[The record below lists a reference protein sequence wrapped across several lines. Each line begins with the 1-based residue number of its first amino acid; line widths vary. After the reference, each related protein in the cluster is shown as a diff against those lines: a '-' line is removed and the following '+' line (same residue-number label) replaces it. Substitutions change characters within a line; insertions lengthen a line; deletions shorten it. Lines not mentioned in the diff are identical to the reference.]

1 MKFDKKEAAGQP
13 LPFSAPKNPQWVMLA
28 ALLLS
33 YAAGYEYVDRCLG
46 FGVASEYSAWRAGVL
61 VFVALYTVVVEL
73 AAWAGDR
80 KPSRTA
86 AAWWCCWLV
95 QSLAM
100 AGWSLHTD
108 DLGFWQVVAW
118 HCTAIYYVLARNDL
132 LAAGR
137 TSCLVLLDGV
147 AGMFAIPFGNFLL
160 RTQLLW
166 QALHR
171 WWANH
176 AGRKGR
182 TLETAVSITAA
193 LLLGGAAC
201 ATLAGADDNF
211 ARLWGHLGSWLGQLF
226 GQDALLANLLI
237 FALSLPVGAWL
248 FGLAGGSAR
257 RKAPPVAA
265 EQFYDK
271 LAALPRLPQLMGVLV
286 MAVLCGVYTL
296 FFAVQ
301 AAEFAAALGAPL
313 PLTAPD
319 AAAFA
324 VNGFWEFCRI
334 LALDLTVLAALH
346 FLGAQP
352 VTQKG
357 LSRVLAVALCG
368 FGAGFAMLAAAKL
381 AVYINLYGPTVR
393 RIWAAWVLGALL
405 LASVLAAVRL
415 FCGIPAA
422 RMAFV
427 AAAFSF
433 SLLCCLPL
441 ERFCGCSAGPPRL
454 RLAAFAALHLAEQRA
469 GRVYHP
475 TGRGKRELVGAQP
488 LHLAIARPFCR
499 LKAPLGL
506 SLLHFVSQTRTCRS
520 ETPPSCAVRKTVLSL
535 AHPTGVCIVELHSTN
550 ANFAFD
556 DQNEN
561 RYRCACFHKRCVT

>member
-226 GQDALLANLLI
+226 GQDALLAKLLI

-265 EQFYDK
+265 EQFYGK

-346 FLGAQP
+346 FLGRSRLPKRAYPACWPWRCAGSVPGLRCWPRPSWRCISICTAQRCGAFGLRGCWEHCYWP
-352 VTQKG
+352 VFW
-357 LSRVLAVALCG
+357 LR
-368 FGAGFAMLAAAKL
+368 
-381 AVYINLYGPTVR
+381 
-393 RIWAAWVLGALL
+393 
-405 LASVLAAVRL
+405 
-415 FCGIPAA
+415 
-422 RMAFV
+422 
-427 AAAFSF
+427 
-433 SLLCCLPL
+433 
-441 ERFCGCSAGPPRL
+441 CGCSAASRRHAWPLWQR
-454 RLAAFAALHLAEQRA
+454 RSASACCAACLWSASVWMLSWPAPIAIGSFCSAIPGRAASWTSISPNRQ
-469 GRVYHP
+469 
-475 TGRGKRELVGAQP
+475 GK
-488 LHLAIARPFCR
+488 
-499 LKAPLGL
+499 
-506 SLLHFVSQTRTCRS
+506 TRTCRS
-520 ETPPSCAVRKTVLSL
+520 ETPPSCYRKTVLSL

>member
-73 AAWAGDR
+73 AAWAGNR

-201 ATLAGADDNF
+201 VAGTEIGRRVHPHTLRRFYTVCALLVGGGTFLVGAAPAWGGILGMMLVQGVLEVWLLHADQRLNALISSDQRATLISVDSMAYSILMIPASPFVGAVGD
-211 ARLWGHLGSWLGQLF
+211 LF
-226 GQDALLANLLI
+226 GQAGAGLALL
-237 FALSLPVGAWL
+237 
-248 FGLAGGSAR
+248 
-257 RKAPPVAA
+257 
-265 EQFYDK
+265 
-271 LAALPRLPQLMGVLV
+271 GVLTAASGA
-286 MAVLCGVYTL
+286 AVL
-296 FFAVQ
+296 
-301 AAEFAAALGAPL
+301 
-313 PLTAPD
+313 
-319 AAAFA
+319 
-324 VNGFWEFCRI
+324 
-334 LALDLTVLAALH
+334 
-346 FLGAQP
+346 
-352 VTQKG
+352 
-357 LSRVLAVALCG
+357 
-368 FGAGFAMLAAAKL
+368 AK
-381 AVYINLYGPTVR
+381 R
-393 RIWAAWVLGALL
+393 R
-405 LASVLAAVRL
+405 S
-415 FCGIPAA
+415 
-422 RMAFV
+422 
-427 AAAFSF
+427 
-433 SLLCCLPL
+433 
-441 ERFCGCSAGPPRL
+441 
-454 RLAAFAALHLAEQRA
+454 
-469 GRVYHP
+469 
-475 TGRGKRELVGAQP
+475 
-488 LHLAIARPFCR
+488 
-499 LKAPLGL
+499 
-506 SLLHFVSQTRTCRS
+506 
-520 ETPPSCAVRKTVLSL
+520 
-535 AHPTGVCIVELHSTN
+535 
-550 ANFAFD
+550 
-556 DQNEN
+556 
-561 RYRCACFHKRCVT
+561 

>member
-1 MKFDKKEAAGQP
+1 
-13 LPFSAPKNPQWVMLA
+13 MLA

-46 FGVASEYSAWRAGVL
+46 FGVASEYTAWRAGVL

-147 AGMFAIPFGNFLL
+147 AGMFAIPFGNFWL

-211 ARLWGHLGSWLGQLF
+211 ARLWGHLGGWLGQLF

-265 EQFYDK
+265 EQFYGK

-301 AAEFAAALGAPL
+301 AAEFAAA
-313 PLTAPD
+313 PD
-319 AAAFA
+319 RA
-324 VNGFWEFCRI
+324 GCRR
-334 LALDLTVLAALH
+334 VCGER
-346 FLGAQP
+346 FLGVLPHSGAGP
-352 VTQKG
+352 YCAGGTALFGGAAGYPKG
-357 LSRVLAVALCG
+357 LIPRVGRGAVRVRCRVCDAGRGQAGGVYQSVRPNGAAHLGCVGAGSIVTGQCSGCGAVVLRHPGGAHGLCG
-368 FGAGFAMLAAAKL
+368 GGVQLQP
-381 AVYINLYGPTVR
+381 AVLP
-393 RIWAAWVLGALL
+393 ASGALL
-405 LASVLAAVRL
+405 
-415 FCGIPAA
+415 
-422 RMAFV
+422 
-427 AAAFSF
+427 
-433 SLLCCLPL
+433 
-441 ERFCGCSAGPPRL
+441 CGCSAGPPRL

-488 LHLAIARPFCR
+488 LHLVIARPFCR

-520 ETPPSCAVRKTVLSL
+520 LVVYLIMAYTAKPRNGQDRSL
-535 AHPTGVCIVELHSTN
+535 QLILYCGANIQMICRAGCPHPAAEKPC
-550 ANFAFD
+550 
-556 DQNEN
+556 
-561 RYRCACFHKRCVT
+561 

>member
-1 MKFDKKEAAGQP
+1 M
-13 LPFSAPKNPQWVMLA
+13 
-28 ALLLS
+28 
-33 YAAGYEYVDRCLG
+33 
-46 FGVASEYSAWRAGVL
+46 
-61 VFVALYTVVVEL
+61 
-73 AAWAGDR
+73 
-80 KPSRTA
+80 
-86 AAWWCCWLV
+86 
-95 QSLAM
+95 
-100 AGWSLHTD
+100 
-108 DLGFWQVVAW
+108 
-118 HCTAIYYVLARNDL
+118 LARNDL

-160 RTQLLW
+160 RAQLLW

-265 EQFYDK
+265 EQFYGK
-271 LAALPRLPQLMGVLV
+271 LAALPRLPQLMGVLA

-334 LALDLTVLAALH
+334 LARPNGAAHLGCVGAGSIVTGQCSGCGAVVLRH
-346 FLGAQP
+346 PGGAH
-352 VTQKG
+352 G
-357 LSRVLAVALCG
+357 LCG
-368 FGAGFAMLAAAKL
+368 GGVQLQP
-381 AVYINLYGPTVR
+381 AVLP
-393 RIWAAWVLGALL
+393 ASGALL
-405 LASVLAAVRL
+405 
-415 FCGIPAA
+415 
-422 RMAFV
+422 
-427 AAAFSF
+427 
-433 SLLCCLPL
+433 
-441 ERFCGCSAGPPRL
+441 CGCSAGPPRL
-454 RLAAFAALHLAEQRA
+454 RLASFAALHLAEQRA

-475 TGRGKRELVGAQP
+475 TGRGKRELVGVK
-488 LHLAIARPFCR
+488 LRHLALCARPFCR
-499 LKAPLGL
+499 LHTPLGCA
-506 SLLHFVSQTRTCRS
+506 LLNFIQQTRTCRGLVVYLIMAYTS
-520 ETPPSCAVRKTVLSL
+520 KPRNGQDCSL
-535 AHPTGVCIVELHSTN
+535 QLILYCGANIQMICRAGYPHPAAEKPC
-550 ANFAFD
+550 
-556 DQNEN
+556 
-561 RYRCACFHKRCVT
+561 

>member
-13 LPFSAPKNPQWVMLA
+13 LPFSAPKNPQRVMLA

-201 ATLAGADDNF
+201 VAGTEIGRRVHPHTLRRF
-211 ARLWGHLGSWLGQLF
+211 YTVC
-226 GQDALLANLLI
+226 ALL
-237 FALSLPVGAWL
+237 VG
-248 FGLAGGSAR
+248 GGT
-257 RKAPPVAA
+257 
-265 EQFYDK
+265 F
-271 LAALPRLPQLMGVLV
+271 
-286 MAVLCGVYTL
+286 
-296 FFAVQ
+296 
-301 AAEFAAALGAPL
+301 
-313 PLTAPD
+313 
-319 AAAFA
+319 
-324 VNGFWEFCRI
+324 
-334 LALDLTVLAALH
+334 
-346 FLGAQP
+346 
-352 VTQKG
+352 
-357 LSRVLAVALCG
+357 
-368 FGAGFAMLAAAKL
+368 
-381 AVYINLYGPTVR
+381 
-393 RIWAAWVLGALL
+393 
-405 LASVLAAVRL
+405 
-415 FCGIPAA
+415 
-422 RMAFV
+422 
-427 AAAFSF
+427 
-433 SLLCCLPL
+433 
-441 ERFCGCSAGPPRL
+441 
-454 RLAAFAALHLAEQRA
+454 
-469 GRVYHP
+469 
-475 TGRGKRELVGAQP
+475 LVGAAPAWGGILGMMLVQGVLEVYL
-488 LHLAIARPFCR
+488 LHESQKLNDAIPSDQRAT
-499 LKAPLGL
+499 LISVDGMAY
-506 SLLHFVSQTRTCRS
+506 SLLMIPASPLVG
-520 ETPPSCAVRKTVLSL
+520 AVGDAFGQAGAGLALLGGVIVLS
-535 AHPTGVCIVELHSTN
+535 GVALLRKKPQES
-550 ANFAFD
+550 
-556 DQNEN
+556 
-561 RYRCACFHKRCVT
+561 

>member
-1 MKFDKKEAAGQP
+1 MRFDKKEAAGQP
-13 LPFSAPKNPQWVMLA
+13 LLFAAPKNPQRVTLA

-33 YAAGYEYVDRCLG
+33 YVAGYEYVDRCLG
-46 FGVASEYSAWRAGVL
+46 LGVASSHPAWRAGVL

-73 AAWAGDR
+73 AAWAGGR
-80 KPSRTA
+80 SPSRTA

-118 HCTAIYYVLARNDL
+118 HCTAIYYVLARSGM

-147 AGMFAIPFGNFLL
+147 AGMFIIPFGNFLL
-160 RTQLLW
+160 RIRLLW
-166 QALHR
+166 GALRR
-171 WWANH
+171 WRANQK
-176 AGRKGR
+176 GGKGR
-182 TLETAVSITAA
+182 LLEIAASITAA
-193 LLLGGAAC
+193 LLLGGVAC
-201 ATLAGADDNF
+201 ATLAGADANF
-211 ARLWGHLGSWLGQLF
+211 ARLWGRLGRWLGRLF
-226 GQDALLANLLI
+226 GQDVLLGDLLI
-237 FALSLPVGAWL
+237 FVLSLPVGAWL

-265 EQFYDK
+265 EQFYGK
-271 LAALPRLPQLMGVLV
+271 LAALQRLPRLMGMLV
-286 MAVLCGVYTL
+286 MTVLCGVYTL

-334 LALDLTVLAALH
+334 LALDLIVLAALH

-357 LSRVLAVALCG
+357 ISRALAVVLCG
-368 FGAGFAMLAAAKL
+368 FGVGFAVLAAAKL

-393 RIWAAWVLGALL
+393 RIWAAWVLAALL
-405 LASVLAAVRL
+405 LASILAAVRL
-415 FCGIPAA
+415 FRAIPAA
-422 RMAFV
+422 RIAF
-427 AAAFSF
+427 AAAVFSF

-441 ERFCGCSAGPPRL
+441 ERFC
-454 RLAAFAALHLAEQRA
+454 
-469 GRVYHP
+469 VD
-475 TGRGKRELVGAQP
+475 AQ
-488 LHLAIARPFCR
+488 LARPDCDWQLLQRYTWQSSELDDYIAQQAGEDAYR
-499 LKAPLGL
+499 LYVWDDEGERA
-506 SLLHFVSQTRTCRS
+506 
-520 ETPPSCAVRKTVLSL
+520 ET
-535 AHPTGVCIVELHSTN
+535 
-550 ANFAFD
+550 F
-556 DQNEN
+556 
-561 RYRCACFHKRCVT
+561 

>member
-13 LPFSAPKNPQWVMLA
+13 LPFSAPKNPQWGMLA

-137 TSCLVLLDGV
+137 T
-147 AGMFAIPFGNFLL
+147 
-160 RTQLLW
+160 
-166 QALHR
+166 
-171 WWANH
+171 
-176 AGRKGR
+176 
-182 TLETAVSITAA
+182 LETAVSITAA

-265 EQFYDK
+265 EQFYGK

-357 LSRVLAVALCG
+357 LSRVLAVVLCG

-405 LASVLAAVRL
+405 LASVLAAMRL
-415 FCGIPAA
+415 FRCIPAA

-441 ERFCGCSAGPPRL
+441 ERFC
-454 RLAAFAALHLAEQRA
+454 
-469 GRVYHP
+469 VD
-475 TGRGKRELVGAQP
+475 AQ
-488 LHLAIARPFCR
+488 LARPDCDWQ
-499 LKAPLGL
+499 
-506 SLLHFVSQTRTCRS
+506 LLQRYTWQSS
-520 ETPPSCAVRKTVLSL
+520 ELDEYITQQA
-535 AHPTGVCIVELHSTN
+535 GEN
-550 ANFAFD
+550 ANLS
-556 DQNEN
+556 E
-561 RYRCACFHKRCVT
+561 

>member
-201 ATLAGADDNF
+201 VAGTEIGRRVHSHTLRRF
-211 ARLWGHLGSWLGQLF
+211 YTVC
-226 GQDALLANLLI
+226 ALL
-237 FALSLPVGAWL
+237 VG
-248 FGLAGGSAR
+248 GGT
-257 RKAPPVAA
+257 
-265 EQFYDK
+265 F
-271 LAALPRLPQLMGVLV
+271 
-286 MAVLCGVYTL
+286 
-296 FFAVQ
+296 
-301 AAEFAAALGAPL
+301 
-313 PLTAPD
+313 
-319 AAAFA
+319 
-324 VNGFWEFCRI
+324 
-334 LALDLTVLAALH
+334 
-346 FLGAQP
+346 
-352 VTQKG
+352 
-357 LSRVLAVALCG
+357 
-368 FGAGFAMLAAAKL
+368 
-381 AVYINLYGPTVR
+381 
-393 RIWAAWVLGALL
+393 
-405 LASVLAAVRL
+405 
-415 FCGIPAA
+415 
-422 RMAFV
+422 
-427 AAAFSF
+427 
-433 SLLCCLPL
+433 
-441 ERFCGCSAGPPRL
+441 
-454 RLAAFAALHLAEQRA
+454 
-469 GRVYHP
+469 
-475 TGRGKRELVGAQP
+475 LVGAAPAWGGILGMMLVQGVLEVYL
-488 LHLAIARPFCR
+488 LHESQKLNDAIPSDQRAT
-499 LKAPLGL
+499 LISVDGMAY
-506 SLLHFVSQTRTCRS
+506 SLLMIPASPLVG
-520 ETPPSCAVRKTVLSL
+520 AVGDAFGQAGAGLALLGGVIVLS
-535 AHPTGVCIVELHSTN
+535 GVALLGKKPQES
-550 ANFAFD
+550 
-556 DQNEN
+556 
-561 RYRCACFHKRCVT
+561 

>member
-13 LPFSAPKNPQWVMLA
+13 LLFSAPKNPQWVMLA

-182 TLETAVSITAA
+182 TLCISSSVFPKNRKEKFPI
-193 LLLGGAAC
+193 LG
-201 ATLAGADDNF
+201 
-211 ARLWGHLGSWLGQLF
+211 
-226 GQDALLANLLI
+226 
-237 FALSLPVGAWL
+237 
-248 FGLAGGSAR
+248 
-257 RKAPPVAA
+257 
-265 EQFYDK
+265 
-271 LAALPRLPQLMGVLV
+271 MG
-286 MAVLCGVYTL
+286 YSH
-296 FFAVQ
+296 
-301 AAEFAAALGAPL
+301 
-313 PLTAPD
+313 
-319 AAAFA
+319 
-324 VNGFWEFCRI
+324 I
-334 LALDLTVLAALH
+334 
-346 FLGAQP
+346 
-352 VTQKG
+352 
-357 LSRVLAVALCG
+357 
-368 FGAGFAMLAAAKL
+368 
-381 AVYINLYGPTVR
+381 
-393 RIWAAWVLGALL
+393 
-405 LASVLAAVRL
+405 
-415 FCGIPAA
+415 
-422 RMAFV
+422 
-427 AAAFSF
+427 
-433 SLLCCLPL
+433 
-441 ERFCGCSAGPPRL
+441 SAGNI
-454 RLAAFAALHLAEQRA
+454 F
-469 GRVYHP
+469 
-475 TGRGKRELVGAQP
+475 
-488 LHLAIARPFCR
+488 I
-499 LKAPLGL
+499 
-506 SLLHFVSQTRTCRS
+506 
-520 ETPPSCAVRKTVLSL
+520 
-535 AHPTGVCIVELHSTN
+535 
-550 ANFAFD
+550 
-556 DQNEN
+556 
-561 RYRCACFHKRCVT
+561 

>member
-147 AGMFAIPFGNFLL
+147 AGMLAIPFGNFLL

-265 EQFYDK
+265 EQFYGK

-334 LALDLTVLAALH
+334 LVLDLTVLAALH

-393 RIWAAWVLGALL
+393 RIWAAGCWEHCYWPVFWL
-405 LASVLAAVRL
+405 R
-415 FCGIPAA
+415 
-422 RMAFV
+422 
-427 AAAFSF
+427 
-433 SLLCCLPL
+433 
-441 ERFCGCSAGPPRL
+441 CGCSAASRRHAWPLWR
-454 RLAAFAALHLAEQRA
+454 RRSASACCAACLWSACVWMLSWPAPIAIGNFCSATPGRAASWTSISPNRQ
-469 GRVYHP
+469 
-475 TGRGKRELVGAQP
+475 GKM
-488 LHLAIARPFCR
+488 
-499 LKAPLGL
+499 
-506 SLLHFVSQTRTCRS
+506 RTCRS
-520 ETPPSCAVRKTVLSL
+520 ETPPFCLRKNVLSL
-535 AHPTGVCIVELHSTN
+535 KHPAGVFVASAN
-550 ANFAFD
+550 ANLSGRGPSILLTQDRSVA
-556 DQNEN
+556 
-561 RYRCACFHKRCVT
+561 

>member
-265 EQFYDK
+265 EQFYGK

-415 FCGIPAA
+415 FLCGSGVQLQPA
-422 RMAFV
+422 V
-427 AAAFSF
+427 
-433 SLLCCLPL
+433 LPASGAL
-441 ERFCGCSAGPPRL
+441 VCGCSAGPPRL

-488 LHLAIARPFCR
+488 LHLADARPFCR
-499 LKAPLGL
+499 LHTPLGCA
-506 SLLHFVSQTRTCRS
+506 LLNFIQQTRTCRS
-520 ETPPSCAVRKTVLSL
+520 ETPPSCYRKTVLSL
-535 AHPTGVCIVELHSTN
+535 ESPTGVFIASLRFAN
-550 ANFAFD
+550 ANLP
-556 DQNEN
+556 
-561 RYRCACFHKRCVT
+561 KGV

>member
-1 MKFDKKEAAGQP
+1 MNRPDD
-13 LPFSAPKNPQWVMLA
+13 SPKNSILIYTTEDGLTKIDTTFDGDTVWLSIDQMADLFQRDRSVIGKHIRNIFKEDELQKESVWAKFAYTAADGKVYDVDYYNLDVIISVGYRVKSKRGTQFRIWATGILAVLSSLLMAFAPGLFLICAAVSGFYLVSALFSSISTLAMLLLKEPVVTEAQAARSSHSLRELPGQFAQLVRDSAAALRGCPLA
-28 ALLLS
+28 AKLI
-33 YAAGYEYVDRCLG
+33 AADAFISVPCYLTKMFLQQRL
-46 FGVASEYSAWRAGVL
+46 
-61 VFVALYTVVVEL
+61 VEL
-73 AAWAGDR
+73 GW
-80 KPSRTA
+80 PTE
-86 AAWWCCWLV
+86 WL
-95 QSLAM
+95 
-100 AGWSLHTD
+100 
-108 DLGFWQVVAW
+108 
-118 HCTAIYYVLARNDL
+118 
-132 LAAGR
+132 
-137 TSCLVLLDGV
+137 
-147 AGMFAIPFGNFLL
+147 FLP
-160 RTQLLW
+160 
-166 QALHR
+166 
-171 WWANH
+171 
-176 AGRKGR
+176 
-182 TLETAVSITAA
+182 

-211 ARLWGHLGSWLGQLF
+211 ARLWGHLGGWLGQLF

-265 EQFYDK
+265 EQFYGK

-301 AAEFAAALGAPL
+301 AAEFAATLGAPL

-334 LALDLTVLAALH
+334 LVLDLTVLAALH

-441 ERFCGCSAGPPRL
+441 ERFC
-454 RLAAFAALHLAEQRA
+454 
-469 GRVYHP
+469 VD
-475 TGRGKRELVGAQP
+475 AQ
-488 LHLAIARPFCR
+488 LARPDCDWQ
-499 LKAPLGL
+499 
-506 SLLHFVSQTRTCRS
+506 LLQRYTWQSS
-520 ETPPSCAVRKTVLSL
+520 ELDEYITQQA
-535 AHPTGVCIVELHSTN
+535 GEN
-550 ANFAFD
+550 ANLS
-556 DQNEN
+556 E
-561 RYRCACFHKRCVT
+561 

>member
-13 LPFSAPKNPQWVMLA
+13 LPFSVPKNPQWVMLA

-226 GQDALLANLLI
+226 GQDALLENLLI

-265 EQFYDK
+265 EQFYGK

-357 LSRVLAVALCG
+357 LIPRVGRGAVRVRCRVCDAGRGQAGGVYQSVRPNGAAHLGCVGAGSIVTGQCSGCGAVVPLHPGGTHGLCG
-368 FGAGFAMLAAAKL
+368 SGVQLQP
-381 AVYINLYGPTVR
+381 AVLP
-393 RIWAAWVLGALL
+393 ASGALL
-405 LASVLAAVRL
+405 
-415 FCGIPAA
+415 
-422 RMAFV
+422 
-427 AAAFSF
+427 
-433 SLLCCLPL
+433 
-441 ERFCGCSAGPPRL
+441 CGCSAGPPRL

-475 TGRGKRELVGAQP
+475 TGRGKRELVGARP
-488 LHLAIARPFCR
+488 LHLALCARPFYR

-506 SLLHFVSQTRTCRS
+506 SFLHFVSQTR
-520 ETPPSCAVRKTVLSL
+520 
-535 AHPTGVCIVELHSTN
+535 I
-550 ANFAFD
+550 
-556 DQNEN
+556 
-561 RYRCACFHKRCVT
+561 

>member
-100 AGWSLHTD
+100 ARWSLHTD

-201 ATLAGADDNF
+201 VAGTEIGRRVHPHTLRRFYTVCALLVGGGTFLVGAAPAWGGILGMMLVQGVLEVWLLHADQRLNALISSDQRATLISVDSMAYSILMIPASPFVGAVGD
-211 ARLWGHLGSWLGQLF
+211 LF
-226 GQDALLANLLI
+226 GQAGAGLALL
-237 FALSLPVGAWL
+237 
-248 FGLAGGSAR
+248 
-257 RKAPPVAA
+257 
-265 EQFYDK
+265 
-271 LAALPRLPQLMGVLV
+271 GVLTAASGA
-286 MAVLCGVYTL
+286 AVL
-296 FFAVQ
+296 
-301 AAEFAAALGAPL
+301 
-313 PLTAPD
+313 
-319 AAAFA
+319 
-324 VNGFWEFCRI
+324 
-334 LALDLTVLAALH
+334 
-346 FLGAQP
+346 
-352 VTQKG
+352 
-357 LSRVLAVALCG
+357 
-368 FGAGFAMLAAAKL
+368 AK
-381 AVYINLYGPTVR
+381 R
-393 RIWAAWVLGALL
+393 R
-405 LASVLAAVRL
+405 S
-415 FCGIPAA
+415 
-422 RMAFV
+422 
-427 AAAFSF
+427 
-433 SLLCCLPL
+433 
-441 ERFCGCSAGPPRL
+441 
-454 RLAAFAALHLAEQRA
+454 
-469 GRVYHP
+469 
-475 TGRGKRELVGAQP
+475 
-488 LHLAIARPFCR
+488 
-499 LKAPLGL
+499 
-506 SLLHFVSQTRTCRS
+506 
-520 ETPPSCAVRKTVLSL
+520 
-535 AHPTGVCIVELHSTN
+535 
-550 ANFAFD
+550 
-556 DQNEN
+556 
-561 RYRCACFHKRCVT
+561 

>member
-13 LPFSAPKNPQWVMLA
+13 LPFSVPKNPQWVMLA

-160 RTQLLW
+160 RTKLLW

-265 EQFYDK
+265 EQFYGK

-415 FCGIPAA
+415 FRCIPAA

-441 ERFCGCSAGPPRL
+441 ERFC
-454 RLAAFAALHLAEQRA
+454 
-469 GRVYHP
+469 VD
-475 TGRGKRELVGAQP
+475 AQ
-488 LHLAIARPFCR
+488 LARPDCDWQ
-499 LKAPLGL
+499 
-506 SLLHFVSQTRTCRS
+506 LLQRYTWQSS
-520 ETPPSCAVRKTVLSL
+520 ELDEYITQQA
-535 AHPTGVCIVELHSTN
+535 GEN
-550 ANFAFD
+550 ANLSGHSPSILLAQD
-556 DQNEN
+556 
-561 RYRCACFHKRCVT
+561 RSVACTPHWGVHC